1 MISETATNVTIRV
14 SLSSGKGVRIE
25 PGVDRFTILDSGVL
39 MVECGDYKVSYF
51 APGQWDSIQVVDQDS
66 LRRSQIKK
74 FGNPGLDEE
83 GRS

>member
-1 MISETATNVTIRV
+1 MISETATNVTIPV

-39 MVECGDYKVSYF
+39 MVERGDYTVSYF
-51 APGQWDSIQVVDQDS
+51 APGQWDSIQVVDQDA

-74 FGNPGLDEE
+74 FGNPGMDEE
-83 GRS
+83 GR